1 MNTETK
7 QMKLAYWAGVIKES
21 KTSGMKVSDW
31 CASNQIS
38 LRKYYYWHKKVM
50 HGTYALAVE
59 NGYLPNTDSERL
71 PDRLPAAPDFAELP
85 LPTDINASRISIM
98 KNGFTIEVG
107 PDFSE
112 GGLLRVLKVMK
123 NV

>member
-1 MNTETK
+1 
-7 QMKLAYWAGVIKES
+7 
-21 KTSGMKVSDW
+21 
-31 CASNQIS
+31 
-38 LRKYYYWHKKVM
+38 M